1 LPSSVAQVHRD
12 LKPRGLVV
20 LPVSIKESRDKVA
33 AWTKQAGLPF
43 PVFLDEEAQM
53 ARVWRVSSTPT
64 VYLIDRR
71 GRVVGRAV
79 GTKAWS
85 SPAGRALLG
94 ALLAS

>member
-1 LPSSVAQVHRD
+1 MTDVHREF
-12 LKPRGLVV
+12 KAKGLVV
-20 LPVSIKESRDKVA
+20 LPVSIKESRDAVA
-33 AWTKQAGLPF
+33 AWTKKTPLPF
-43 PVFLDEEAQM
+43 PVFLDEHAQM

-79 GTKAWS
+79 GTKPWS
-85 SPAGRALLG
+85 APSGRALLS